1 MDRTL
6 LTKHIE
12 AIGARVRFEP
22 GPDGRGASRFAAS
35 GIDVREDKRGEH
47 FLLNFAD
54 DLPVEVIDSKPN
66 LRHLLLLVREGA
78 EKQKFL
84 LGHDERHWFVA
95 AVPGQS
101 VRSVGTAMAA
111 LRPAEVQ
118 SGEGRVRR
126 QGEWFF
132 VPRPVLN
139 PNPNLVHR
147 NEPISRG
154 RGSKPHVC
162 EELFRTGG
170 VTVCVCRQ
178 RPNGVSENE
187 MNAIIAARP
196 EARLW
201 NWRRMVRDASVYVR
215 GKIRH
220 ADHATLR
227 LDGWHQ
233 VYLNNERFASW
244 AEQVVFLD

>member
-1 MDRTL
+1 MDKNL

-22 GPDGRGASRFAAS
+22 GSAGRRASRFS
-35 GIDVREDKRGEH
+35 SRGIDVRQDKNGEH
-47 FLLNFAD
+47 FLLNFPA
-54 DLPVEVIDSKPN
+54 DLPVEVVDSEPN
-66 LRHLLLLVREGA
+66 LRHLLLLVREGE
-78 EKQKFL
+78 EKQKYL

-95 AVPGQS
+95 AVPGKG
-101 VRSVGTAMAA
+101 VRSVATAITA
-111 LRPAEVQ
+111 LRPAEAQ
-118 SGEGRVRR
+118 SGTGRVRR

-132 VPRPVLN
+132 VPRPDLD
-139 PNPNLVHR
+139 PDLNLVHR

-154 RGSKPHVC
+154 RGSKPHLC

-170 VTVCVCRQ
+170 VTVCVCQ
-178 RPNGVSENE
+178 HRPNGVSEAE
-187 MNAIIAARP
+187 MNAIVAANPR
-196 EARLW
+196 ARLW
-201 NWRRMVRDASVYVR
+201 GWRRMVRDASVYVR

>member
-1 MDRTL
+1 MDRNL

-22 GPDGRGASRFAAS
+22 RPEDRRASRS
-35 GIDVREDKRGEH
+35 RGIDVREDKKGEH
-47 FLLNFAD
+47 FLLNLAD

-111 LRPAEVQ
+111 LRPAEAQ
-118 SGEGRVRR
+118 SGGGRVRR

-132 VPRPVLN
+132 VPRPELD
-139 PNPNLVHR
+139 PDPSRLHR
-147 NEPISRG
+147 HEPISRG
-154 RGSKPHVC
+154 CGSKPHVC
-162 EELFRTGG
+162 EELFRTEG
-170 VTVCVCRQ
+170 VTVCVCPQ
-178 RPNGVSENE
+178 HPNGVSEGE
-187 MNAIIAARP
+187 MKAIIADRP
-196 EARLW
+196 KARLW
-201 NWRRMVRDASVYVR
+201 GWRRMVRDASVYVR
-215 GKIRH
+215 GKIRQ

-227 LDGWHQ
+227 LDGWHR
-233 VYLNNERFASW
+233 VYLNNERLASW